1 MLDSVIPMRRLTGAA
16 LLMVAAC
23 GGTTTPSPGAAG
35 GLYSSAHFGFQYTP
49 LDAANIERTAD
60 AVEREYARIIA
71 DLRAESM
78 PTVTVTF
85 YTDHAA
91 MAAATRP
98 VAGVVP
104 PWASG
109 LVTSLSEIHMMSLN
123 APGWG
128 PYERRLSGLVHEF
141 AHCVSMRINP
151 GIPNRPRWLWEAV
164 AIYEAGESVD
174 LRGLDYMRALTPPSF
189 ETLNGFDN
197 TRIYEVGYSI
207 AEFVVTR
214 WGSRALADLVMR
226 NGDTVA
232 VLNLSLADFE
242 RDWFA
247 FARERHHF

>member
-1 MLDSVIPMRRLTGAA
+1 VKHSLTGAA
-16 LLMVAAC
+16 LLMMAAC
-23 GGTTTPSPGAAG
+23 GGATTAPSPGVAG
-35 GLYSSAHFGFQYTP
+35 GLYTSAHFRFQYAP
-49 LDAANIERTAD
+49 LDAANIERTAE

-71 DLRAESM
+71 DLRAGSM
-78 PTVTVTF
+78 PTVNVTF
-85 YTDHAA
+85 YTDHSA

-109 LVTSLSEIHMMSLN
+109 LVTSSSEIHMMSLN
-123 APGWG
+123 APEWG

-189 ETLNGFDN
+189 EMLNSFDN
-197 TRIYEVGYSI
+197 TRVYQVGYSI
-207 AEFVVTR
+207 AEFVVSR
-214 WGSRALADLVMR
+214 WGAQALVDLVIR
-226 NGDTVA
+226 GGDTVA
-232 VLNLSLADFE
+232 VLNIPLTDFE

-247 FARERHHF
+247 FARQRYGF

>member
-1 MLDSVIPMRRLTGAA
+1 MTRGLTGAA
-16 LLMVAAC
+16 LLMLAAC
-23 GGTTTPSPGAAG
+23 GGPTTAPSPGAAG
-35 GLYSSAHFGFQYTP
+35 GLYTSAHFRFQYTP
-49 LDAANIERTAD
+49 LDAANIERTAE

-71 DLRAESM
+71 DLRVGSM

-91 MAAATRP
+91 MAAATRA

-109 LVTSLSEIHMMSLN
+109 LVTSQSEIHMMSLN

-128 PYERRLSGLVHEF
+128 PYDRRLSGLVHEF
-141 AHCVSMRINP
+141 AHCVSMRLNP
-151 GIPNRPRWLWEAV
+151 AIPNRPRWLWEAV

-189 ETLNGFDN
+189 EMLNSFDN

-214 WGSRALADLVMR
+214 WGSQALADLVTR
-226 NGDTVA
+226 SGDTVA
-232 VLNLSLADFE
+232 VLNISLPDFE

-247 FARERHHF
+247 FARQRYAF